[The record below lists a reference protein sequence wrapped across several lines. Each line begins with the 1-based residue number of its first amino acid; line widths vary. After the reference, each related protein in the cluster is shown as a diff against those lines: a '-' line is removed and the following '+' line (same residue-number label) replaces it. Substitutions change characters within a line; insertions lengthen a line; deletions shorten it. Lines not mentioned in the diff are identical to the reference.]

1 MDLQAFF
8 AMGGYAAYVWSSY
21 GLALIVL
28 AANLVAAHR
37 RERRILRRLA
47 HDPHPRGDAQ

>member
-1 MDLQAFF
+1 MDLQAFL
-8 AMGGYAAYVWSSY
+8 AMDGYAAYVWSSY

-28 AANLVAAHR
+28 AGNLVTAHR

-47 HDPHPRGDAQ
+47 RGQYHGEAR